1 MGKLSGRVCL
11 VTGAAKGIGRA
22 VAARLAEEGA
32 SVALADVDGAA
43 VLRTADELRS
53 GGAEVT
59 AYRVDVSRSRDV
71 ADWVAAAAEHFGR
84 IDALVN
90 NAGVAVSGGV
100 EGLSEADWD
109 RVVSVN
115 LKGVWLGMKYA
126 IPVMRAT
133 GGGSIVNMSSVQALV
148 GFPGWAGYAATKG
161 AIIALTQQAAVEYGP
176 ENIRVNC
183 LAPGTIMT
191 PMNEAIFRNAPDPEA
206 LIADWNSSHA
216 LGRFGQPTEVAAAA
230 AFLVS
235 DDSSFVT
242 GACLRVDGGLTVL
255 GPTGRAD

>member
-1 MGKLSGRVCL
+1 MGKSSGRVCL

-22 VAARLAEEGA
+22 VAARLADDGA
-32 SVALADVDGAA
+32 SVALADVDEDAVVRAA
-43 VLRTADELRS
+43 EELRS
-53 GGAEVT
+53 AGADVT
-59 AYRVDVSRSRDV
+59 AHRVDVAQSREV
-71 ADWVAAAAEHFGR
+71 AAWVAATAEHFGR

-100 EGLSEADWD
+100 EGLSEEDWD
-109 RVVSVN
+109 RVVSIN

-161 AIIALTQQAAVEYGP
+161 GIIALTQQAAVEYGP

-191 PMNEAIFRNAPDPEA
+191 PMNEAIFRSAADPEA